1 MHLIMRAPLLI
12 LFLLSTAL
20 PLRAADDPANQA
32 RRVFTA
38 VMSPYCPGV
47 LLADCTSPAAQVMRD
62 SIRAQLKRGRPA
74 DAIIDELV
82 QGYGPQI
89 LGSPPFADEGI
100 LAWLIPFVFLLFGLW
115 GVYYLLKTRI
125 RPQQPPPPTASDADP
140 VLREKLRRDLQ
151 QRG

>member
-1 MHLIMRAPLLI
+1 MRAVI
-12 LFLLSTAL
+12 LFSLLLVSA
-20 PLRAADDPANQA
+20 PLRAADGPDPAAQA
-32 RRVFTA
+32 RRVFTS

-89 LGSPPFADEGI
+89 LGAPPFADAGI
-100 LAWLIPFVFLLFGLW
+100 LAWLTPFVFLLFGLW
-115 GVYYLLKTRI
+115 GVYHLLKTRI
-125 RPQQPPPPTASDADP
+125 RPLQPPPPTVSDADT
-140 VLREKLRRDLQ
+140 VLRDKLRRDLQ
-151 QRG
+151 RHG